1 MGGDRGR
8 MRSRGR
14 GPRDGIGVLVRGRDW
29 LLSSLRQARMRPEGG
44 EPRKGLSERHLHI
57 RLRPASKTRGNTFLL
72 FKPPRLCYSIMAAEP
87 TSHIP
92 KIKNA
97 FMEHMLR
104 ARRCAKCFTHVRS
117 FTPHTCGLDTFVP
130 FDIGGHLS
138 TELVTSCSRS
148 HSQPGQKPSM
158 AEGRLLEQAAGAAS
172 VWAIPCQP
180 PGWSREGCAGLRDAS
195 VM

>member
-44 EPRKGLSERHLHI
+44 EPRKGLSERRLHI

-117 FTPHTCGLDTFVP
+117 FTPHTCGLDTLS
-130 FDIGGHLS
+130 HL
-138 TELVTSCSRS
+138 T
-148 HSQPGQKPSM
+148 
-158 AEGRLLEQAAGAAS
+158 
-172 VWAIPCQP
+172 
-180 PGWSREGCAGLRDAS
+180 
-195 VM
+195 